1 MFINFTITLL
11 EHAINNISKLII
23 FSRFLGPTQKKEG
36 HTIIWAK
43 MHTTKFLEI
52 KTKKKT
58 KQS

>member
-1 MFINFTITLL
+1 MLINFTIALL
-11 EHAINNISKLII
+11 EHALTI
-23 FSRFLGPTQKKEG
+23 FPNLLYFVDSWV